1 MMTSDL
7 VDRLLGIVIRDGWG
21 ANICRLFIFYCSE
34 SPLSQIRHHF
44 TLLISPFL
52 LKSMSTTSLSNSNS
66 GTSSSPET
74 SPSPE
79 ATVESEVLRLCDAL
93 FTWTCMNCTSPN
105 SVTPPTASM
114 REFAAFAR
122 TRMIAQRTLN
132 TARYAFA
139 SVSGLWRS
147 AVDSSRRARLAFEAG
162 ELGVGP
168 PSREMLA
175 AESAPQPQ
183 PPPEL
188 AELVAALPF
197 MPLPPRVSPRLLAAQ
212 SCSECNCPLLRA
224 SASAREGVTNP
235 LLFAPNLDLLVA
247 TMGEAAL
254 AQHHLTGS
262 AVDPELAAAEA
273 AADIDGDAGDAV
285 MIDDDTT
292 TAAAAAADLI
302 SFDEFLATV
311 SARKAVALELS
322 NRKVD
327 HESVAALFKSPTE
340 DSAWEILAKAA
351 RDGCDGRGF
360 APVTAIV
367 YDERMLVHE
376 EITRSGSNR
385 GLAAALPGVQLPPAP
400 PGLHPERPDRLRAI
414 ATHLVA
420 AGLFS
425 RCVRVPA
432 REVTRAE
439 LCGVHKAEF
448 LDTVD
453 DLPQAVKAGG
463 GRHVFDGG
471 DTFANA
477 GTLLAAR
484 LAAGSVCTITEAVLR
499 GVADRGLALVRPP
512 GHHAEPDASMGFC
525 IFNNVAVA
533 AKAALQ
539 CWGAK
544 RVMIVDWDV
553 HHGNGEKIVLK

>member
-1 MMTSDL
+1 
-7 VDRLLGIVIRDGWG
+7 
-21 ANICRLFIFYCSE
+21 
-34 SPLSQIRHHF
+34 
-44 TLLISPFL
+44 
-52 LKSMSTTSLSNSNS
+52 
-66 GTSSSPET
+66 
-74 SPSPE
+74 
-79 ATVESEVLRLCDAL
+79 
-93 FTWTCMNCTSPN
+93 
-105 SVTPPTASM
+105 M
-114 REFAAFAR
+114 REFATFAR
-122 TRMIAQRTLN
+122 SRMIAQRTLN
-132 TARYAFA
+132 AARYAFQ
-139 SVSGLWRS
+139 SVTGLWRS
-147 AVDSSRRARLAFEAG
+147 AGESARRARLAFEAG
-162 ELGVGP
+162 EAGAAP
-168 PSREMLA
+168 PTREMLA
-175 AESAPQPQ
+175 ADSAPPPQ

-188 AELVAALPF
+188 ADLVAALPF
-197 MPLPPRVSPRLLAAQ
+197 MPLPPRVAPRLLAAQ
-212 SCSECNCPLLRA
+212 CCSECNCPLLRA
-224 SASAREGVTNP
+224 SASARDGVTNP
-235 LLFAPNLDLLVA
+235 LLFAPNIDLLTA

-254 AQHHLTGS
+254 GQHLS
-262 AVDPELAAAEA
+262 SIASAAAVDPNLAAAEA
-273 AADIDGDAGDAV
+273 AADIDDGNGDGGGGNVDA
-285 MIDDDTT
+285 MIDDT
-292 TAAAAAADLI
+292 AAAAADLI
-302 SFDEFLATV
+302 SFDEFLAHV
-311 SARKAVALELS
+311 SARKAVAKELS

-327 HESVAALFKSPTE
+327 AESVAALLKSPTE
-340 DSAWEILAKAA
+340 DSAAAAWEVLAKAA

-432 REVTRAE
+432 REVTREE
-439 LCGVHKAEF
+439 LCGVHTAEF

-453 DLPQAVKAGG
+453 DLPQAVRAGG

-512 GHHAEPDASMGFC
+512 GHHAEPDASLGFC

-553 HHGNGEKIVLK
+553 HHGNGEKKQKKLNHYKCCESTRTRTRTHKFSSYSIIGSSSYAPPSHPSFTIHRH